1 MSLILCTIPFQKSGI
16 MIGNICWTDPVPKG
30 LYKESY
36 ACTVYIVCN
45 WVYSAPNCEQ
55 CTHAHQQMVCKAIY
69 EHLYLLSFCTF
80 CTFRIFDGKD
90 AERGLHSA
98 LASSHILPLWG
109 RALRRSTTF
118 ISKKFSSDSPRAGG
132 KVQSGG
138 ETWNRT
144 LFGSDTLQR
153 EQGSGYWSFCL
164 CCHCCCLCFQM
175 AFRSSRKLVHNV
187 QVFQVE
193 LPPKLWP
200 HPRQSL
206 SRSIYPTLPIRGTCC
221 NLERI

>member
-1 MSLILCTIPFQKSGI
+1 MYSAHCIQLGTVYPIVHSVHMHTSRWCARQY
-16 MIGNICWTDPVPKG
+16 MNICIFY
-30 LYKESY
+30 LF
-36 ACTVYIVCN
+36 ALF
-45 WVYSAPNCEQ
+45 
-55 CTHAHQQMVCKAIY
+55 AHFASLTGRMQ
-69 EHLYLLSFCTF
+69 
-80 CTFRIFDGKD
+80 G
-90 AERGLHSA
+90 ERGLHSA
-98 LASSHILPLWG
+98 LAFSSHILPLWG

-164 CCHCCCLCFQM
+164 CCLCCCFCFKM